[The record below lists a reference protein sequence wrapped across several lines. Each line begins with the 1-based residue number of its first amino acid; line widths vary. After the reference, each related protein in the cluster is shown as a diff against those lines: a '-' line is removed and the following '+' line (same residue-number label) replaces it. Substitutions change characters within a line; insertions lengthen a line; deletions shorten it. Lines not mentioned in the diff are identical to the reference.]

1 MAVRLKSA
9 KLDLYIYTGN
19 VDNIGDPKYTLVKS
33 RLASEDTIVF
43 EISELVRDYIDV
55 SFTGNYQKLQQTAW
69 VQTELTRTF
78 ENDTDSSTV
87 EDPEPLTRKY
97 IAFRGYG
104 ELYDINDETSEYVNP
119 TLSKSA
125 LISNRT
131 IFHLS
136 GAPLYVPFYRAE
148 DGVFDVKY
156 KNNDSVIT
164 RKIYGGNTQAITT
177 DLTSIYTDHTQS
189 LDTTVVRA
197 RTSGSGDFSITEA
210 VVGTIDEIVFRD
222 KNGVEQVITVRN
234 IEECKHTP
242 YKISFMNK
250 YGAIQ
255 DLWFFKRSDK
265 SMAVEKQD
273 FRKSTIQH
281 LSTGTKFNTYDSP
294 SELLQSTA
302 KKMITMNTGFVTEDH
317 NQVIKE
323 LLNTEYCWIHDGGDG
338 GQLHPTPIKP
348 MTVNFNEKQEVNE
361 KLINFTV
368 EFEYAHNFIQDIR

>member
-1 MAVRLKSA
+1 MAIKLKSA
-9 KLDLYIYTGN
+9 KLDLYIYTGSHEN
-19 VDNIGDPKYTLVKS
+19 KGDPKYTLVKTK
-33 RLASEDTIVF
+33 LASEDTIVF

-55 SFTGNYQKLQQTAW
+55 KFSGNYDKLEQTAW

-78 ENDTDSSTV
+78 EDEDTSTTV
-87 EDPEPLTRKY
+87 DDPDPLTRSY

-104 ELYDINDETSEYVNP
+104 ELFDVNDETLKPINP

-131 IFHLS
+131 IYHLS
-136 GAPLYVPFYRAE
+136 GEPLYVPFYRAE

-156 KNNDSVIT
+156 KNNNSVIT
-164 RKIYGGNTQAITT
+164 RKIYGGNTQAITIDST
-177 DLTSIYTDHTQS
+177 TIKTDHVDT
-189 LDTTVVRA
+189 LDTSVVRA
-197 RTSGSGDFSITEA
+197 RSNNNGGFTIADA
-210 VVGTIDEIVFRD
+210 VIDTIDEIVFRN
-222 KNGVEQVITVRN
+222 KKGVEEVITVRM
-234 IEECKHTP
+234 IDECKYSP
-242 YKISFMNK
+242 LKISFMNK

-255 DLWFFKRSDK
+255 DLWFFKRSDN

-273 FRKSTIQH
+273 FRRSTIQH
-281 LSTGTKFNTYDSP
+281 LSTGTTFDTNDSP
-294 SELLQSTA
+294 SVLLQSTA

-323 LLNTEYCWIHDGGDG
+323 LLNTEFCW
-338 GQLHPTPIKP
+338 LHEDNPLSRTPTPIKP